1 MPMASGDVK
10 TYPALLP
17 LSWLYSLVTRGRNQ
31 LFDWGVLEERQFD
44 VPVITVGN
52 LTVGGTGKTPH
63 VEHLVR
69 LLRGE
74 THVAVLSRGYRRQT
88 KGFVLA
94 DAGSTAATIGDEP
107 LQMHRKF
114 GDITVAVDADRRH
127 GIALLLQ
134 QEPKPGVILLDD
146 AYQHR
151 YVKAGLN
158 ILLTDY
164 QRLFSRDLVLPAGRL
179 REPRSGKRR
188 ADIVVV
194 TKCPPTMSE
203 AERQAIASELALE
216 TRQHLYFSCID
227 YAPLEPLA
235 GGPALPLEA
244 LNQHHVLLLSGI
256 ANPTPLENTLK
267 AHASEVRTMQF
278 ADHHT
283 FTASDM
289 ERVAD
294 AFGTLAEP
302 RLLVTTEKD
311 AARLEGTGLLPHSL
325 REHGYTIP
333 ICIRFLFGQG
343 ETFNEEIKNYGLV

>member
-1 MPMASGDVK
+1 M
-10 TYPALLP
+10 
-17 LSWLYSLVTRGRNQ
+17 
-31 LFDWGVLEERQFD
+31 
-44 VPVITVGN
+44 
-52 LTVGGTGKTPH
+52 
-63 VEHLVR
+63 
-69 LLRGE
+69 
-74 THVAVLSRGYRRQT
+74 
-88 KGFVLA
+88 
-94 DAGSTAATIGDEP
+94 
-107 LQMHRKF
+107 
-114 GDITVAVDADRRH
+114 
-127 GIALLLQ
+127 
-134 QEPKPGVILLDD
+134 ILLDD
-146 AYQHR
+146 ACQHR

-164 QRLFSRDLVLPAGRL
+164 HRLFSRDLVLPAGRL

-311 AARLEGTGLLPHSL
+311 AARLEGTGLLPPTL

>member
-1 MPMASGDVK
+1 MSFRKNISKV
-10 TYPALLP
+10 LFP
-17 LSWLYSLVTRGRNQ
+17 LTCWYAVGVRFRNMFYSMGIIKQ
-31 LFDWGVLEERQFD
+31 EA
-44 VPVITVGN
+44 PHITTIGVGN
-52 LTVGGTGKTPH
+52 LSTGGTGKTPH

-74 THVAVLSRGYRRQT
+74 TRVAVLSRGYRRQT

-164 QRLFSRDLVLPAGRL
+164 HRLFSRDLVLPAGRL

-267 AHASEVRTMQF
+267 VHASEVRTMQF

-302 RLLVTTEKD
+302 RLLVTTETD
-311 AARLEGTGLLPHSL
+311 AARLEGTGLLPPTL

-333 ICIRFLFGQG
+333 IRIRFLFGQG
-343 ETFNEEIKNYGLV
+343 ETFDEEIKNYGLV